1 MQSER
6 VRPEDVNGKPLALLL
21 IAGDDDMA
29 VAVGQ
34 ATWDGTTLTWRGKD
48 SQLDIP
54 ADALDRLR
62 QVGDD
67 PERVFEDADFY
78 VSLSVGPLPKG
89 AKDSGLFQRIG
100 LTWPKLDQ

>member
-6 VRPEDVNGKPLALLL
+6 VRPEEVDGKPLAILL

-48 SQLDIP
+48 SQLNIP
-54 ADALDRLR
+54 AEALARLR
-62 QVGDD
+62 RVRDD
-67 PERVFEDADFY
+67 PERIFEGADFY
-78 VSLSVGPLPKG
+78 LSLSVGPLPEG
-89 AKDSGLFQRIG
+89 AKESGLFQKIG
-100 LTWPKLDQ
+100 LTWPKPDE